1 MAALPIEAILPELRR
16 ALAEGRNA
24 LLTAPPGAGKTTVVP
39 VALLDAPWLQAQ
51 KLIMLEPRRLATRAA
66 AHRMAVLRG
75 ETIGQTIGYRIRLDT
90 KVGQATRLEVVT
102 EGILTRLL
110 QHDPA
115 LTGYGIVLFDEFH
128 ERSLHADLGLA
139 LCLEAQRLFRPD
151 LRILVMSATL
161 DCVPV
166 ADLLGKAPIISCEG
180 RQYPVETRYLDRP
193 ASGPLEPGVV
203 QTIRRALT
211 QEPGSVLVFLP
222 GMAEIRRIERRL
234 REVGLGPDVLLAPL
248 HGDLSPD
255 EQDLAI
261 APAPPNQ
268 RKVVLSSAIAETS
281 LTIEGVR
288 VVIDAGQMRVPR
300 FDPRSGLTRLDTIR
314 ITQDSAEQRRGRAGR
329 LEPGLCYRLWTAA
342 EQKAL
347 APRRPPEMLEADLAP
362 LMLELAVWGT
372 TDPQELSWLDAPPA
386 GAVAQAKDLLTR
398 LGALDAQGRVTS
410 HGHRMA
416 ELALHPRLAH
426 MILAAIP
433 HGLGGLAC
441 EVAALLSERDLLRGP
456 PGWRNADLRLRLDA
470 LHEAQ
475 ATGRTSS
482 DWTAGLTVDRGACQR
497 VRRMAEAWRRQLTLR
512 PHEGGLDRLGV
523 LLAFAYPD
531 RIAQRQGIRSR
542 DPLQP
547 ARYLL
552 AKGRGA
558 CFAEPD
564 PLSSEEY
571 LVLAELDGTAQWA
584 RIFLATPISLGELEA
599 FCADQIRDVDF
610 VSWDERAHAVQAGRQ
625 RKLGE
630 LVLQDQPL
638 HGADPEQLS
647 AALRYGIRLAGADC
661 LAWTKELRQWQARVA
676 FLGRVQGHEKWP
688 DVSDQ
693 MLMDRLDAWL
703 GPFLDGLTRLDQVQ
717 RLDLA
722 GALHGLLTW
731 EQQREL
737 DRLAPT
743 HLTVPSGSRLRVD
756 YATGERPVLA
766 VRLQEM
772 FGCRET
778 PTVVN
783 GAVPVMLHLLSP
795 AGRPVQVTKDLA
807 SFWASAYHEVRKDLR
822 GRYPK
827 HYWPD
832 DPLRAEPTRR
842 TKGRE

>member
-1 MAALPIEAILPELRR
+1 MAALPIETVLPELRR
-16 ALAEGRNA
+16 ALADGRNA

-39 VALLDAPWLQAQ
+39 LALVDAPWLEGR
-51 KLIMLEPRRLATRAA
+51 KLIMLEPRRLAARAA
-66 AHRMAVLRG
+66 AHRMAVTRG
-75 ETIGQTIGYRIRLDT
+75 EIVGQTVGYRIRLDT
-90 KVGQATRLEVVT
+90 KVGPQTRIEVVT

-139 LCLEAQRLFRPD
+139 LCLEGQRLFRPD
-151 LRILVMSATL
+151 LRILAMSATL
-161 DCVPV
+161 DCGAV

-180 RQYPVETRYLDRP
+180 RQYPVETRYLVRP
-193 ASGPLEPGVV
+193 LSGPLEPAVV
-203 QTIRRALT
+203 QTIRRTLA
-211 QEPGSVLVFLP
+211 QEPGSLLVFLP

-234 REVGLGPDVLLAPL
+234 REVGVGPDVLLAPL
-248 HGDLSPD
+248 HGDLSQD

-261 APAPPNQ
+261 APAPPHT

-281 LTIEGVR
+281 LTIDGVR
-288 VVIDAGQMRVPR
+288 VVIDVGLMRVPR

-329 LEPGLCYRLWTAA
+329 LEPGLCHRLWTVA
-342 EQKAL
+342 EHNTL
-347 APRRPPEMLEADLAP
+347 VPRRPPEMLEADLAP

-372 TDPQELSWLDAPPA
+372 TDPRELSWLDPPPA
-386 GAVAQAKDLLTR
+386 GAVAQAKDLLSR
-398 LGALDAQGRVTS
+398 LGALDAQGRVTP
-410 HGHRMA
+410 HGQRMA

-426 MILAAIP
+426 MILAAVP

-441 EVAALLSERDLLRGP
+441 DVAALLSERDLLRAAP
-456 PGWRNADLRLRLDA
+456 CRKDADLRIRLDVLYGKGPGVGAGVDHPAGQRA
-470 LHEAQ
+470 LRVAQ
-475 ATGRTSS
+475 HWRQQ
-482 DWTAGLTVDRGACQR
+482 LKLPIHRGSHDQ
-497 VRRMAEAWRRQLTLR
+497 
-512 PHEGGLDRLGV
+512 LGV

-531 RIAQRQGIRSR
+531 RIAQRQPGR
-542 DPLQP
+542 D

-552 AKGRGA
+552 ANGRGA
-558 CFAEPD
+558 CLAEPD

-571 LVLAELDGTAQWA
+571 LVLADLDGTVQWA
-584 RIFLATPISLGELEA
+584 RIFLAAPISLGELEV
-599 FCADQIRDVDF
+599 FCADQIRQVDV
-610 VSWDERAHAVQAGRQ
+610 VSWDERAHAVRAKRQ

-630 LVLQDQPL
+630 LVLQEQPL
-638 HGADPEQLS
+638 PGADPAQLS
-647 AALRYGIRLAGADC
+647 AALCYGVRLSGVAC
-661 LAWTKELRQWQARVA
+661 LPWTKELRQWQARVA
-676 FLGRVQGHEKWP
+676 FLRRVQGHEKWP
-688 DVSDQ
+688 DISDQ
-693 MLMDRLDAWL
+693 ALMDRLDTWL
-703 GPFLDGLTRLDQVQ
+703 GPFLDGLTRLDQV
-717 RLDLA
+717 RRVDLA

-737 DRLAPT
+737 DRLAPA
-743 HLTVPSGSRLRVD
+743 HLAVPSGSRLRLD

-778 PTVVN
+778 PTVVD
-783 GAVPVMLHLLSP
+783 GAVPVTVHLLSP
-795 AGRPVQVTKDLA
+795 ANRPVQVTEDLA

-827 HYWPD
+827 HHWPD

-842 TKGRE
+842 TKTRG